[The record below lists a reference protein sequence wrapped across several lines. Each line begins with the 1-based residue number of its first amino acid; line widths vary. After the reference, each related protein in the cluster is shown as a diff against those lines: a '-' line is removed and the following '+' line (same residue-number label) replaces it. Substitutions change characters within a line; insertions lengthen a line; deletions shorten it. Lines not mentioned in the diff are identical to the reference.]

1 MSDSRYNRSQ
11 SYRSEYNRDR
21 RERLTYRDE
30 GRDRRRRIGER
41 SRSPNRYS
49 GDGRGARLDY
59 RSRDDYFYRERTTD
73 SIPRSW
79 GNKGYPEERRIS
91 NGKWRHSR
99 LDMSGEER
107 SHERRNLGEPNNFVI
122 LQGLPFSITEHQ
134 IQQTLE
140 GLQASIENI
149 RLIKDHKTGT
159 SRRYAFVKFTSVEH
173 ARQFIE
179 ANHPYI
185 IIDKV
190 RVNIAY
196 SHSASVEDEGWA
208 CKSCR
213 HLNYKW
219 LDRCHQCKNL
229 KRVDLI
235 IEVSGSLHSAS
246 SGSFLNFNDGSKDA
260 SIYPHNILLVRGL
273 DPLTTEESLYSAI
286 NSISPQGMLKRVLLI
301 KDRASR
307 ISWGFAFLE
316 YRDIQTSAKVLSLV
330 CDLQKFPKGFIIDSR
345 NVSITYANPGC
356 FIPVY
361 STTEWKF
368 WGDEGVA
375 LSYWDDKAYAVE
387 YLGPISTSI
396 DESQQFSA
404 VINDFRD
411 SEVAEFS
418 LQENE
423 ADSKSVVAEENKE
436 SRNVEDE
443 LNAFYSD
450 MGEVL
455 TSNGQT
461 ETKSIFSVSDMV
473 SSASNQLQ
481 KENSENSNYVKASS
495 MELGSNI
502 QDIQESLVLLDSVTS
517 QQPQSFLPNRDLQ
530 VTTMN
535 QEEII
540 TVSSNELQ
548 GKITQQQQLL
558 KQSYS
563 CVAIEKSSQTNSLI
577 QNKIS
582 CSS

>member
-21 RERLTYRDE
+21 RERLTYRDD
-30 GRDRRRRIGER
+30 GRDRRRRPGDR
-41 SRSPNRYS
+41 SRSPDRYS
-49 GDGRGARLDY
+49 GDGRGTRLDY
-59 RSRDDYFYRERTTD
+59 RSRDDYVYRERTAD
-73 SIPRSW
+73 NIARPW
-79 GNKGYPEERRIS
+79 GNKGYSEERRIS

-134 IQQTLE
+134 VGFYRLSSPCIQQTLE
-140 GLQASIENI
+140 SLQASIENI

-179 ANHPYI
+179 ANHPFI
-185 IIDKV
+185 IVDKV

-208 CKSCR
+208 CKS
-213 HLNYKW
+213 
-219 LDRCHQCKNL
+219 
-229 KRVDLI
+229 
-235 IEVSGSLHSAS
+235 VSGSLHSAS

-260 SIYPHNILLVRGL
+260 SFYPHSFLLVRGL

-286 NSISPQGMLKRVLLI
+286 NPISPQGMLKRVLLI

-316 YRDIQTSAKVLSLV
+316 YRDIQTSVKVLSLV
-330 CDLQKFPKGFIIDSR
+330 CDQQKFPKGFIIDSR
-345 NVSITYANPGC
+345 SVSITYANPGC

-361 STTEWKF
+361 ATTEWKV

-387 YLGPISTSI
+387 YLGPISTNI
-396 DESQQFSA
+396 NEPQQLSS
-404 VINDFRD
+404 VINDIRD
-411 SEVAEFS
+411 SEVAEIS
-418 LQENE
+418 VQENE
-423 ADSKSVVAEENKE
+423 ADSKSSVAEENKE

-450 MGEVL
+450 MGAVL
-455 TSNGQT
+455 TSNG
-461 ETKSIFSVSDMV
+461 KILANLDISVKGGGDEAYFKQ
-473 SSASNQLQ
+473 SSS
-481 KENSENSNYVKASS
+481 V
-495 MELGSNI
+495 ELGSNI
-502 QDIQESLVLLDSVTS
+502 QESLASLDSFTS
-517 QQPQSFLPNRDLQ
+517 KQPQPQPQQSFFPNRDLQ
-530 VTTMN
+530 VTTTN
-535 QEEII
+535 REEVI
-540 TVSSNELQ
+540 TVSSSEL
-548 GKITQQQQLL
+548 KEITTQRQQQLL
-558 KQSYS
+558 NQSYS
-563 CVAIEKSSQTNSLI
+563 PNSVINTPYNNLKTNV
-577 QNKIS
+577 
-582 CSS
+582 